1 MTDAGTARR
10 GVVDLLEASPTDARD
25 ATSSANSF
33 VLPEQR
39 IVFVDVAKNASTSIK
54 WLLAE
59 IRGQDLERFRT
70 GSGFAPTPRQ
80 TIHRRAAWR
89 DVPRLQDLDAE
100 LRREISPDNGW
111 FVFGVVRDPR
121 LRAWSAW
128 QSKFLVGNP
137 LHTRVKFPDAP
148 WLPRVPRSDRDV
160 VEDFRR
166 FVDVLGGPGGVAL
179 LADSHFAPQ
188 VRLLREDVVPYSN
201 LYETSGLPTLLTD
214 LRHHLESVG
223 APRRCELSRENETP
237 LAVAGRAFGPDVL
250 PVLERVYR
258 DDLARFGHL
267 WDFAGTLAKDAEW
280 SADAFRDVAARV
292 SAGRRVADLAE
303 RAQRVREERADLA
316 STLRRSRAAHGK
328 LQRELD
334 RARTR
339 GAQARDDRRAARA
352 KLAEVQTQNAE
363 LRARVAQLEAAL
375 HSRTL
380 RGFPGAVVRRLR
392 GTVGPA
398 RR

>member
-59 IRGQDLERFRT
+59 ISGQDLERFRT

-280 SADAFRDVAARV
+280 SADAFRDVRRPGVRRPACRRPRRASAARP
-292 SAGRRVADLAE
+292 
-303 RAQRVREERADLA
+303 
-316 STLRRSRAAHGK
+316 
-328 LQRELD
+328 
-334 RARTR
+334 R
-339 GAQARDDRRAARA
+339 GACGPGVDAAPVTGGPRQAAARA
-352 KLAEVQTQNAE
+352 RQGAHT
-363 LRARVAQLEAAL
+363 RCTGTGRPPG
-375 HSRTL
+375 RT
-380 RGFPGAVVRRLR
+380 GE
-392 GTVGPA
+392 A
-398 RR
+398 RRGPDAER